1 MYEYWY
7 MQKKCKHGDSAK
19 LCSTCTGRLI
29 VHKNLKIFMQ
39 TLKEMVRQD
48 SVNKKNE
55 AEKNYEL
62 GKIRP

>member
-1 MYEYWY
+1 MSIGTCK
-7 MQKKCKHGDSAK
+7 KKCKHGDSAK
-19 LCSTCTGRLI
+19 LCSTCPGRLI

-39 TLKEMVRQD
+39 TLKEMLRQD

-62 GKIRP
+62 GKT